1 MENSKNK
8 IITIDVSSN
17 SVKIALVSEE
27 LSLDSSVSNN
37 LQIVNEDL
45 DGFARK
51 IDTDKLWNKIILG
64 INQLLNNQKVRD
76 INIMGISTCAQRIGT
91 VFLDNQGNV
100 IYAGPNTDVRGVDSA
115 YLIDDEYSEEDL
127 FNITGHSPTLLFTL
141 ARLLWF
147 KEEKE
152 DVYKKINKVLMLDDW
167 LVYKL
172 CGNYCSD
179 FTSAA
184 ESQILDIKK
193 KEWSTDIIDTFDFDP
208 EFFPELVNSGTI
220 VGELKQEI
228 LKQLDLAQRYIPIVK
243 TGGDTQASLL
253 GMGAIEEGDIGIS
266 LGTTAPVHLI
276 TSKPI
281 FDPEYNYWISI
292 HPISGKWLLEAHS
305 GNTGAAYNWF
315 KESFLNEITINSD
328 SLIETYLNKTEPG
341 SLSTYAFLGP
351 EHMNIKNQTSI
362 KRGVFIFQPPTMISE
377 ELPRIENF
385 ARSVI
390 ENIAFGI
397 FENYTGLQRYV
408 DSKTKA
414 FCAGGMSKSIEFCQL
429 LANVLA
435 TDLFTPQIKDSS
447 FIGAAINVLIG
458 LKIFP
463 DYKKIINQLI
473 AFKSFQEVP
482 SLSKIYKNVYQEWK
496 NLKNKVDDL

>member
-1 MENSKNK
+1 MEKSKNK

-17 SVKIALVSEE
+17 SVKVALVSED
-27 LSLDSSVSNN
+27 LSLISSVSKN
-37 LQIVNEDL
+37 LHVINEDI
-45 DGFARK
+45 DGFAK
-51 IDTDKLWNKIILG
+51 QIDIDELWNNVILG
-64 INQLLNNQKVRD
+64 INQTLNKYKVEN
-76 INIMGISTCAQRIGT
+76 INVIGISTCAQRIGT
-91 VFLDNQGNV
+91 VFLDKQGK
-100 IYAGPNTDVRGVDSA
+100 ILYGGPNTDVRGIDSA
-115 YLIDDEYSEEDL
+115 YLIDDEFSEEDL
-127 FNITGHSPTLLFTL
+127 FKITGHSPSLLFTL

-147 KEEKE
+147 REEKE
-152 DVYKKINKVLMLDDW
+152 EIYKKINKVLMLDDW

-193 KEWSTDIIDTFDFDP
+193 KEWSSDIIDTFNFEP
-208 EFFPELVNSGTI
+208 EFFPELVDSGTI
-220 VGELKQEI
+220 VGELKQE
-228 LKQLDLAQRYIPIVK
+228 LVKQLDLTQKYIPIVK

-292 HPISGKWLLEAHS
+292 HPISDKWLLEAHS

-315 KESFLNEITINSD
+315 KECFLNEITNNSD
-328 SLIETYLNKTEPG
+328 NLIEAYLNKTEPG

-362 KRGVFIFQPPTMISE
+362 KRGVFVFQPPTMISE
-377 ELPRIENF
+377 ELPKIENF

-397 FENYTGLQRYV
+397 FENYNGLQRYV
-408 DSKTKA
+408 DSKNKT
-414 FCAGGMSKSIEFCQL
+414 FCSGGMSKSNEFCRL

-435 TDLFTPQIKDSS
+435 TELFTPQFKDSS

-463 DYKKIINQLI
+463 DYKTIINQLVE
-473 AFKSFQEVP
+473 FKSYQEVP